1 MRVLGIDPS
10 LRATGWI
17 VVEGRE
23 VKGWGVIRTKGELA
37 ESLSVIRDSLL
48 RIVEEFQPERAVMEA
63 IIYHRN
69 PKVAILLGAVRG
81 VILITLR
88 EAGVNLIEVSP
99 SRLKLSSTRFG
110 NAPKEQVAY
119 MLKSIYGLD
128 EDVPDHVTDALA
140 AANYILK

>member
-88 EAGVNLIEVSP
+88 DAGVNLIEVSP

-119 MLKSIYGLD
+119 MLKSVYGLN